1 MNFNDQEVIID
12 CPHCKEEMVV
22 KVLEITNH
30 QTATCPSCNKKVDLA
45 ANDPSARL
53 GIPKTYMPFEGLDE
67 YVKKVEEKR
76 KKK

>member
-12 CPHCKEEMVV
+12 CPHCKGEMVV
-22 KVLEITNH
+22 KILEITNH
-30 QTATCPSCNKKVDLA
+30 QIATCPACNKKVDLA

-67 YVKKVEEKR
+67 YMKEVEEKR